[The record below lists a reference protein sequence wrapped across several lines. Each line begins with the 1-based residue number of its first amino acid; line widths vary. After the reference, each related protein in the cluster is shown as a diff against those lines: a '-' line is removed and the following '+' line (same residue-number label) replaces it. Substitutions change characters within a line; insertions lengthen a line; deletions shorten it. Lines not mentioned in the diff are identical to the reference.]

1 MRKKDEHL
9 RAALLHHARIIA
21 ETEGIDA
28 INIRRIAQ
36 NAKVATGTVYN
47 YFSGKDD
54 ILLSL
59 TEEYWKQALSE
70 MNLSV
75 HALSFSEQLE
85 EIYTFLK
92 AHLERSASLLMQ
104 NLGSAMPTG
113 RQRMSSM
120 HEILMLEIMRRMT
133 QDDQIRHTIWCE
145 DFTLEDYARFLVAHL
160 IVALRSKQPD
170 IRFLIEI
177 IRRTIY

>member
-59 TEEYWKQALSE
+59 TEEYWKQALAE
-70 MNLSV
+70 MDSAILSP
-75 HALSFSEQLE
+75 SFYKQMA
-85 EIYTFLK
+85 EIYDFLK
-92 AHLERSASLLMQ
+92 THIDRSAAMLMQ
-104 NLGSAMPTG
+104 GLGSAMPTG
-113 RQRMSSM
+113 RQRMMSM
-120 HEILMLEIMRRMT
+120 HTVLEREILRRMD
-133 QDDQIRHTIWCE
+133 QDRDIRHHIWSAT
-145 DFTLEDYARFLVAHL
+145 FSKEDYVRFLVTHL
-160 IVALRSKQPD
+160 MTSLRSKQPD
-170 IRFLIEI
+170 IHFLIEI
-177 IRRTIY
+177 IQRTIY